1 MMRFQS
7 DLVLEVVR
15 RTSYAKGLW
24 RMARGEK
31 LFPQALTLPNSVRRM
46 TAFSLLLLLASS
58 LQPPALAQTSLTLVQ
73 ALQQAYANGPSLR
86 SAQATL
92 QNATLQL
99 QALKA
104 DPSTLV
110 LALTQAQQSADLAR
124 VNLEATRLQV
134 MKDVV
139 DAYLG
144 LYEARQN
151 VELLQAQVALNE
163 RNLSVTKARQAAGNA
178 TALDVARAQ
187 TTLDSSRQN
196 LTNAQA
202 QLPVLAGQLATLLG
216 VSDLGNVTIAAP
228 PPAPTLQADLSTL
241 FKDLSSRLPNVFQ
254 AQQAVELAQL
264 NVKLADNDYTP
275 AVNLQSAKT
284 SLENN
289 GRTLQTAR
297 QNAQTSLTNTYQTA
311 TNTLKGIALAQAN
324 VANAQKVV
332 DQDQIA
338 LKAGT
343 ISAVQLQTDQVSL
356 KSAQYSLIQAQDSY
370 WKALAAFSVA
380 AGQDFTGLVRAASQ

>member
-1 MMRFQS
+1 MVF
-7 DLVLEVVR
+7 
-15 RTSYAKGLW
+15 G
-24 RMARGEK
+24 
-31 LFPQALTLPNSVRRM
+31 
-46 TAFSLLLLLASS
+46 LLLLAFG
-58 LQPPALAQTSLTLVQ
+58 LLPAWAQKQPSLTLLQ
-73 ALQQAYANGPSLR
+73 ALQQAYTNGPTVQ
-86 SAQATL
+86 SAHANL

-99 QALKA
+99 QALEA
-104 DPSTLV
+104 DPSTLIV
-110 LALTQAQQSADLAR
+110 ALTQARQSAELAR
-124 VNLEATRLQV
+124 VNLEAARLQV
-134 MKDVV
+134 MKDVL

-163 RNLSVTKARQAAGNA
+163 RNLNVAKARQAAGNA
-178 TALDVARAQ
+178 TALEVARAQ
-187 TTLDSSRQN
+187 TTLDSSRQS

-202 QLPVLAGQLATLLG
+202 QLPVLAAQLATLLG
-216 VSDLGNVTIAAP
+216 VSDLGNVALDPP
-228 PPAPTLQADLSTL
+228 PPAPALQADLAALS
-241 FKDLSSRLPNVFQ
+241 KDLFSRLPNVVQ
-254 AQQAVELAQL
+254 AQQAVDLAQL

-289 GRTLQTAR
+289 QRALQTAR
-297 QNAQTSLTNTYQTA
+297 QNAQTSLVNAYQTA
-311 TNTLKGIALAQAN
+311 TNAFKGIALAQAN

-332 DQDQIA
+332 DQDQAA

-356 KSAQYSLIQAQDSY
+356 KSAQYSLIQAQDGY

-380 AGQDFTGLVRAASQ
+380 AGQDFTGLVQAATP

>member
-1 MMRFQS
+1 MMRLRFNFS
-7 DLVLEVVR
+7 LYVVR
-15 RTSYAKGLW
+15 YMSTIKILGPRRST
-24 RMARGEK
+24 
-31 LFPQALTLPNSVRRM
+31 NDVRRM
-46 TAFSLLLLLASS
+46 ATFSLLLLASS
-58 LQPPALAQTSLTLVQ
+58 FLIPVFAQNQTSLTLVQ
-73 ALQQAYANGPSLR
+73 ALQQAYTNGPSLR

-104 DPSTLV
+104 DPSTLIS
-110 LALTQAQQSADLAR
+110 ALTQAQQSADLAR

-163 RNLSVTKARQAAGNA
+163 RNLSVAKARQAAGNA

-187 TTLDSSRQN
+187 TTLDSSRQS

-202 QLPVLAGQLATLLG
+202 QLPVLAAQLATLLG
-216 VSDLGNVTIAAP
+216 VSDLGNVTVSAP
-228 PPAPTLQADLSTL
+228 PPAPALPADLSTL
-241 FKDLSSRLPNVFQ
+241 SKDLFGRLPSVLQ

-289 GRTLQTAR
+289 QRTLQTAR

-311 TNTLKGIALAQAN
+311 ANAFKGIALAQAN

-332 DQDQIA
+332 DQDQVA

-356 KSAQYSLIQAQDSY
+356 KSTQYSLIQAQDSY

-380 AGQDFTGLVRAASQ
+380 AGQDFTGLVRAATP